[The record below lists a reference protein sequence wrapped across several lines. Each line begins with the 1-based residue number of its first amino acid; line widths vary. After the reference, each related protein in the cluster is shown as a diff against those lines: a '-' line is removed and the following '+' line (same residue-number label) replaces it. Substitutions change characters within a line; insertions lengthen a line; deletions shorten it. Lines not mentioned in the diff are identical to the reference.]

1 MADEKQA
8 SPLGGKDAA
17 QEKAPAAKKKTTL
30 RTIVKDRKKSNQLEA
45 IQRIEANLKEEKER
59 REFEKGTQSRLKGM
73 RKKRTSRASRATR
86 DSRASRG
93 SRDSRDSQSSESS
106 SESEPEVV
114 IAEVRRKPLSP
125 NLSQYV

>member
-1 MADEKQA
+1 MADKQA

-30 RTIVKDRKKSNQLEA
+30 RTIVKDRKKINQLEA

-59 REFEKGTQSRLKGM
+59 REFEKGTQQRLKGM
-73 RKKRTSRASRATR
+73 RKKRTSRASRA
-86 DSRASRG
+86 SRGSRG
-93 SRDSRDSQSSESS
+93 SRDSRDSQSSEES

-114 IAEVRRKPLSP
+114 IAEVRRKPVSP
-125 NLSQYV
+125 NSSQNV